1 MTDKLSNRM
10 LVNVLGIPG
19 ILAAIF
25 VGGYL
30 FGVFI
35 TAVMVIALYEFYSI
49 LGVKEVKP
57 LVWLGEIATLLIA
70 FYYFFNPSLSGLD
83 VITLFTG
90 IIMLGLL
97 FELFRKIP
105 NPVMNLSVTFMGILY
120 IPFLLGT
127 LIALRNWD
135 SMHDTNFTFSIFLSI
150 WICDTA
156 AYFAGKI
163 FGKKK
168 IYPRVSPNKTV
179 VGSIAGV
186 FGALIT
192 VYILNTIGFIGIPL
206 TWPKIVI
213 FTVIIGFFG
222 QAGDFV
228 ESLFK
233 RDMGVKDSGKMLKG
247 HGGVMDRFD
256 SLIFASPLVFIFV
269 KQVF

>member
-1 MTDKLSNRM
+1 
-10 LVNVLGIPG
+10 
-19 ILAAIF
+19 
-25 VGGYL
+25 
-30 FGVFI
+30 
-35 TAVMVIALYEFYSI
+35 
-49 LGVKEVKP
+49 
-57 LVWLGEIATLLIA
+57 
-70 FYYFFNPSLSGLD
+70 
-83 VITLFTG
+83 
-90 IIMLGLL
+90 
-97 FELFRKIP
+97 
-105 NPVMNLSVTFMGILY
+105 MG
-120 IPFLLGT
+120 
-127 LIALRNWD
+127 
-135 SMHDTNFTFSIFLSI
+135 
-150 WICDTA
+150 
-156 AYFAGKI
+156 I